1 MTTYHE
7 LTAPSEAD
15 LIRSESL
22 CEIIKQK
29 IQQHNGQITFA
40 DFMQMALYH
49 PTHGY
54 YQNPD
59 FEFGKKG
66 DFTTAPEIS
75 PLFAYCFANQCA
87 QISESMGQTNIL
99 ELGAG
104 SGRFAL
110 DILTHLEAIN
120 ALPTRYYIYEIS
132 SGLRNRQL
140 TLLQNARPD
149 LLNRIEW
156 LTELPA
162 SFSGIIIANEVLDA
176 IPVNCFQVDKQEA
189 RERVIVIK
197 ANELAWEA
205 TTPSS
210 ALIHTHINALI
221 QNYSLPDGY
230 QSEVNLNAMLL
241 VKQLSTILTKGV
253 ILFADYGYG
262 QREYYHPQR
271 NQGTLT
277 CFYKHHLHHQP
288 LPYPGLQDITA
299 HVDFTHVIETAAD
312 QGAQLSGFTTQSG
325 FLLANRLLEKAQ
337 QLESL
342 ATPTEKFKLHQAI
355 KILTMPTEMGDRIKM
370 MAISKQFATPLAGFE
385 TLDRRRDL

>member
-7 LTAPSEAD
+7 LTAPSEAA
-15 LIRSESL
+15 LMRSESL
-22 CEIIKQK
+22 REIIQQK

-40 DFMQMALYH
+40 DFMQLALYH

-59 FEFGKKG
+59 FEFGKQG

-75 PLFAYCFANQCA
+75 PLFAYCFAKQCR
-87 QISESMGQTNIL
+87 QIFETLSQTNIL

-110 DILTHLEAIN
+110 DILTHLEAIH
-120 ALPTRYYIYEIS
+120 ALPDRYYIYEIS
-132 SGLRNRQL
+132 TGLRNRQL
-140 TLLQNARPD
+140 TLLQKERPD
-149 LLNRIEW
+149 LLARIEW
-156 LTELPA
+156 LTELPVM
-162 SFSGIIIANEVLDA
+162 FTGIIIANEVLDA
-176 IPVNCFQVDKQEA
+176 IPFNCFQIDKQQS
-189 RERVIVIK
+189 RERMVVMK
-197 ANELAWEA
+197 ENEFDWQVMA
-205 TTPSS
+205 PSS
-210 ALIHTHINALI
+210 MVVQTHIDALV
-221 QNYSLPDGY
+221 QNYDLADGY
-230 QSEVNLNAMLL
+230 QSEMNFNAMLL
-241 VKQLSTILTKGV
+241 VKQLSTILANGV
-253 ILFADYGYG
+253 ILLADYGYG

-271 NQGTLT
+271 NQGTIA

-325 FLLANRLLEKAQ
+325 FLLANGLLQEAQRLEAI
-337 QLESL
+337 
-342 ATPTEKFKLHQAI
+342 ATPAQAFQLHQAI
-355 KILTMPTEMGDRIKM
+355 KTLTMPTEMGDRVKI
-370 MAISKQFATPLAGFE
+370 MAISKQVSIPLIGFA